1 MLSEKYKTAISK
13 YAKKYD
19 VGTVILFGSCLYSD
33 APNDIDIGIK
43 GIDPENF
50 FKFYG
55 ELLLEIPERID
66 VVNLDNDNLFN
77 RLVEKEGVKLYG

>member
-33 APNDIDIGIK
+33 DPNDIDIGIK

-66 VVNLDNDNLFN
+66 VVNLDKDNLFN